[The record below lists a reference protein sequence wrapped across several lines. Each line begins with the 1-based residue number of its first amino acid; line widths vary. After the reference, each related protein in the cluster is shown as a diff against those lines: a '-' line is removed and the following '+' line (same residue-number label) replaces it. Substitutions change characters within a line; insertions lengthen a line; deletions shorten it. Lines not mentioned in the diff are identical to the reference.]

1 MTHFLVTY
9 SGSRLPMR
17 GFVVLMFMFTLS
29 RARSHTS
36 RHAPFSGA
44 DIVEGAV
51 HDRRNRRTARRFA
64 DSPASRWHALGVAN
78 LVHVTWQSGSVW
90 VVG

>member
-36 RHAPFSGA
+36 RHMAFSGA
-44 DIVEGAV
+44 DVMQGAV
-51 HDRRNRRTARRFA
+51 RDRRNRRLTRRFT
-64 DSPASRWHALGVAN
+64 DFPPSRWHALGVAN
-78 LVHVTWQSGSVW
+78 LVHVTWLSGSVW